1 MKTRCLLFGDD
12 EFFFYLCR
20 NNINMR
26 SYKVGT
32 HVFTLDL
39 PKVFSNVNLAQYSP
53 FLVETDKDPLFEL
66 CVSEHN
72 TFRKE
77 NYEEI
82 GCFNEEPPF
91 IKVFKKKDGTYLFEF
106 MPMYKEQVA
115 GYLVVSPDF
124 KNGRLYMAN
133 TSPTDHLF
141 NINNAL
147 MLLYTFNSA
156 DKLTLLMH
164 ASVTRHEGYGNLFL
178 GKSGTGKSTHSQ
190 LWIHNIPGCD
200 LMNDDNP
207 VVEIVEDK
215 VYVFGSPWS
224 GKTPCY
230 RNVKAPVRSFVRL
243 VQAPANHIYRM
254 PVLEAYMA
262 FRMSS
267 SCMKWDRLM
276 ADGINKTIDR
286 ILQMVP
292 CYHLDCLPDKE
303 AVFLCRET
311 VEQAVCE
318 S

>member
-1 MKTRCLLFGDD
+1 
-12 EFFFYLCR
+12 
-20 NNINMR
+20 MR

-39 PKVFSNVNLAQYSP
+39 PAVFSNVNLAQYSP
-53 FLVETDKDPLFEL
+53 FEVQANEKPLFNL
-66 CVSEHN
+66 SVSEHD
-72 TFRKE
+72 TFHPD
-77 NYEEI
+77 NFAEI

-91 IKVFKKKDGTYLFEF
+91 IKVFKKADGTYLFEF
-106 MPMYKEQVA
+106 MPLRKEDVA
-115 GYLVVSPDF
+115 GRLVTSPDF
-124 KNGRLYMAN
+124 RNGVLYMED
-133 TSPTDHLF
+133 TLLSGHLF
-141 NINNAL
+141 SINNAL

-156 DKLTLLMH
+156 DKSTLLMH
-164 ASVTRHEGYGNLFL
+164 ASVTRHEGYANLFL

-207 VVEIVEDK
+207 VVEITGGK
-215 VYVFGSPWS
+215 VIVYGSPWS

-230 RNVKAPVRSFVRL
+230 RNIQAPVRSFVRL
-243 VQAPANHIYRM
+243 VQAPENHIVRM

-262 FRMSS
+262 FRMSC
-267 SCMKWDRLM
+267 SCMKWDRHM

-286 ILQMVP
+286 VLQLVP

-303 AVFLCRET
+303 AAFLCRKT
-311 VEQAVCE
+311 VEQDVCK